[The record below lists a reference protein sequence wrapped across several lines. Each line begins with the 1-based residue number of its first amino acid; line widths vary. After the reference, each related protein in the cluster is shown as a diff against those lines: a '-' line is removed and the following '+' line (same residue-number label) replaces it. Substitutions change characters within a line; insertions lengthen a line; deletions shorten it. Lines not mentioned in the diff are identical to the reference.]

1 MQKIFEKIFF
11 LLTFEQNIE
20 NKFVKKFKNI
30 ILQQEFYNSVK
41 LSTNFPDKVF
51 VRYYV
56 YSSSFIMPL
65 MFISGHLGQFSF
77 AKFVKNFKKN

>member
-41 LSTNFPDKVF
+41 LSTNFLDKV
-51 VRYYV
+51 
-56 YSSSFIMPL
+56 L
-65 MFISGHLGQFSF
+65 
-77 AKFVKNFKKN
+77 